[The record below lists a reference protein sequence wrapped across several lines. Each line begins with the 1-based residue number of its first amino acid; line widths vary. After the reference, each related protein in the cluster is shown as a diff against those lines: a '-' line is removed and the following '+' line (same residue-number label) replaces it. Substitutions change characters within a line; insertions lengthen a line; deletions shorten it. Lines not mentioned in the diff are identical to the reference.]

1 MPPLLFDSSINTKTK
16 CGTKHKNQNRTK
28 EELDAKRSAD
38 ISAFPY
44 DVHIKFESNLSF
56 KKKKIMEEMFA
67 KANGSAK
74 LRLATCNPP
83 HASSAEKLKIHQNCL
98 S

>member
-1 MPPLLFDSSINTKTK
+1 M
-16 CGTKHKNQNRTK
+16 C
-28 EELDAKRSAD
+28 
-38 ISAFPY
+38 
-44 DVHIKFESNLSF
+44 LS

>member
-1 MPPLLFDSSINTKTK
+1 MVQNINTQNRTK
-16 CGTKHKNQNRTK
+16 EFTKKKKKNRTK
-28 EELDAKRSAD
+28 EELDAKRNAD

-44 DVHIKFESNLSF
+44 DVHIKFESNVSF
-56 KKKKIMEEMFA
+56 QKKKIMEEMFA

-74 LRLATCNPP
+74 LRLATWNPP